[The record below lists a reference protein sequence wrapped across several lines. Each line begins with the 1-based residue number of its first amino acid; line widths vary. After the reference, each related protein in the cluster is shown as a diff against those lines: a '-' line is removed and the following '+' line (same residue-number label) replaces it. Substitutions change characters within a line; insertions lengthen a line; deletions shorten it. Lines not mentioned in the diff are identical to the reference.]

1 MIQRND
7 GWTKYSG
14 FGAIV
19 TDNVIRDKYSS
30 SLEKVT
36 HSMYIDATSYNGGKH
51 KYNLKVDYIIGLG
64 GGTNL
69 DLAKLL
75 AKYNKLPW
83 ISVPTKPTAAIVS
96 NVASKISSHKRTTVQ
111 TPAPSAIYLDPALQ
125 DIPLQLL
132 RAEYGDCLASLTAVA
147 DAYLAKDRK
156 GEKINEDIMKQA
168 YNVSLELLL
177 LEDLLTW
184 EGINNLY
191 NGTIQSGRLVN
202 EYGSTRPVSGVEH
215 ALSHAMDTIDCYEKK
230 LHGIQVGF
238 ATYVGVL
245 LHWKNNTI
253 DIKPSKIRSCLK
265 RKGLPVNIN
274 QLGIDSKKFRE
285 ILGISRTIKDRVE
298 YTILDEFTD
307 DEIYCYLLK
316 EGVIDE

>member
-1 MIQRND
+1 MIYRND

-14 FGAIV
+14 FGAII
-19 TDNVIRDKYSS
+19 TDKIMKDKYHSY
-30 SLEKVT
+30 LEKIT
-36 HSMYIDATSYNGGKH
+36 NSMYIDAKSYKYGEH
-51 KYNLKVDYIIGLG
+51 KYNLEADYIIGLG

-69 DLAKLL
+69 DLAKLF
-75 AKYNKLPW
+75 AKYNNIPW
-83 ISVPTKPTAAIVS
+83 ISVPTKPTAAIIS
-96 NVASKISSHKRTTVQ
+96 NVASKASLHKRTTVQ

-125 DIPLQLL
+125 DIPVQFLS
-132 RAEYGDCLASLTAVA
+132 AEYGDCLASITAVA
-147 DAYLAKDRK
+147 DAYLAKERM
-156 GEKINEDIMKQA
+156 GEKIHEDIMKKA
-168 YNVSLELLL
+168 YHVSKDLLL
-177 LEDLLTW
+177 LEDFLTR
-184 EGINNLY
+184 EGINTLY
-191 NGTIQSGRLVN
+191 NATIESGRLVN

-253 DIKPSKIRSCLK
+253 DMEPSKIRSCLE
-265 RKGLPVNIN
+265 RKGIPVNIS
-274 QLGIDSKKFRE
+274 QLGMDNKIFRE
-285 ILGISRTIKDRVE
+285 ILGLSRKIKNRVE

-307 DEIYCYLLK
+307 DEIYNCLVK